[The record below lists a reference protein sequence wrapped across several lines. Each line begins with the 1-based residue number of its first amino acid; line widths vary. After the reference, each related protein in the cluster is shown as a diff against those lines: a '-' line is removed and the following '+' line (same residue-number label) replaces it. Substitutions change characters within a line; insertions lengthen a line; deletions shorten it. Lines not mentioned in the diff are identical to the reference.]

1 MSNGKYTTQLESIF
15 ALDSIAAFSQED
27 SMRKEWDTLSAD
39 DQAEYGSFGEYKNI
53 GTYTAG
59 SDTSIL
65 DTDLTAS
72 NAIKSLKNIKGISAV
87 VDTPVVSPDLEDIEG
102 IGLGTNAN
110 DVATSNKVFNEAYK
124 GFGLFPVSE
133 QLQTNL
139 MPAIGIGAAELGSR
153 GYTTLKTRLGE
164 GGFFQRAGRGNVG
177 LFKNL
182 LAYDLAMHSQGL
194 IYNYLKDVEIEHGDK
209 NIKFGEES
217 YAPAIGS
224 GIGAW
229 AIYRGARWGSDKISN
244 VAKNVSKLVLNN
256 MKMGR
261 GAYLYDKAM
270 IAATDDAILRM
281 TGRGPVP
288 NFMYKQNVARARAK
302 AERKIFR
309 QLGQEL
315 GFKKRDM
322 LKKILKNIGENT
334 MGKGMAIGKYLTKKS
349 PWLGGKIISLAGLGA
364 AGKLIPTWITQGA
377 SAGMNILLANDIF
390 NLAMTDKT
398 IQNILGLE
406 VSDIPSQEQALIDE
420 WSREERFSLDPDD
433 PFFAPETTYGPQLP
447 LKRQ

>member
-1 MSNGKYTTQLESIF
+1 MSNGKYTTQLDSIF
-15 ALDSIAAFSQED
+15 ALDSLAAISQED
-27 SMRKEWDTLSAD
+27 SIRMEWDKLDSTTQAD
-39 DQAEYGSFGEYKNI
+39 YGSFSGYKDL
-53 GTYTAG
+53 GTATYTE
-59 SDTSIL
+59 
-65 DTDLTAS
+65 TDNSTLTAV
-72 NAIKSLKNIKGISAV
+72 NAIDSLKNIKSDSTV
-87 VDTPVVSPDLEDIEG
+87 VDSPTLDLAGIDDIG
-102 IGLGTNAN
+102 IGTNPN
-110 DVATSNKVFNEAYK
+110 DVATSNTVFNEAYK

-133 QLQTNL
+133 KLQTNL
-139 MPAIGIGAAELGSR
+139 MPAIGIGTAELASR

-164 GGFFQRAGRGNVG
+164 GGFFQKTGRANVG

-224 GIGAW
+224 GVGAW
-229 AIYRGARWGSDKISN
+229 AVYRGARWGADKVSN

-270 IAATDDAILRM
+270 TAAADDAVLRM

-288 NFMYKQNVARARAK
+288 NFMFKQNVDRARAK
-302 AERKIFR
+302 AEKKIFR
-309 QLGQEL
+309 QLGQEM
-315 GFKKRDM
+315 GKKKRDA
-322 LKKILKNIGENT
+322 LKKILKNIGDNP
-334 MGKGMAIGKYLTKKS
+334 MGKGMALGKYITKKS

-364 AGKLIPTWITQGA
+364 AGKLFPSWVTQGA

-406 VSDIPSQEQALIDE
+406 VSDIPSQENALIDE
-420 WSREERFSLDPDD
+420 MIREEKFSLDPND

-447 LKRQ
+447 LKNQ

>member
-1 MSNGKYTTQLESIF
+1 MSNGKYTTQLDSIF
-15 ALDSIAAFSQED
+15 ALDSLAAISQED
-27 SMRKEWDTLSAD
+27 SIRMEWDKLDSTTQAD
-39 DQAEYGSFGEYKNI
+39 YGSFSGYKDL
-53 GTYTAG
+53 GTATYTE
-59 SDTSIL
+59 
-65 DTDLTAS
+65 TDDNTLTAV
-72 NAIKSLKNIKGISAV
+72 NAIDLLSQNIPANISAV
-87 VDTPVVSPDLEDIEG
+87 TDTPSVVPTSDLGNVVDIRAGKDE
-102 IGLGTNAN
+102 ISKTN
-110 DVATSNKVFNEAYK
+110 TIFNKAYK

-133 QLQTNL
+133 KLQTNL
-139 MPAIGIGAAELGSR
+139 MPAIGIGTAELASR

-164 GGFFQRAGRGNVG
+164 GGFFQKTGRANVG

-224 GIGAW
+224 GVGAW
-229 AIYRGARWGSDKISN
+229 AVYRGARWGSDKVSN

-256 MKMGR
+256 MKTGR

-270 IAATDDAILRM
+270 TAAVDDAVLRM
-281 TGRGPVP
+281 TGRGPIP
-288 NFMYKQNVARARAK
+288 NYMHKQNVDRARAK
-302 AERKIFR
+302 AEKKIFR
-309 QLGQEL
+309 QLGKEL

-334 MGKGMAIGKYLTKKS
+334 MGKGMAIGKFLTKKS

-364 AGKLIPTWITQGA
+364 AGKLFPSWVTQGA

-406 VSDIPSQEQALIDE
+406 VSDIPSQENALIDE
-420 WSREERFSLDPDD
+420 MIRKEKFSLDPND

-447 LKRQ
+447 LKNQ